1 MPITRQRSIFESI
14 SCAVA
19 VPVNGLAVA
28 DGAATVPLLPEY
40 GVVAAVPAPVPVAP
54 TAPAMLLLV
63 APVAPAAPGT

>member
-1 MPITRQRSIFESI
+1 MPITKQRSIFESI

-40 GVVAAVPAPVPVAP
+40 DVAAVPAPVPVAP

-63 APVAPAAPGT
+63 APVAPAAPGP